1 MAVIVFIVIFQEAI
15 MIKRTHL
22 LENVES
28 FIDKDIIK
36 VLTGLRRSGKSV
48 LLSQIRE
55 LLIERGVNPA
65 NILFYN
71 FENMTHGHLL
81 SAESLHEEIKSRLSG
96 INGKTYLFF
105 DEIQDV
111 LDWERCINSFRV
123 AFDVDIYVTGSNA
136 KLLSGELATLIAGRY
151 VEIKVYPF
159 SFSEFIKMS
168 EAIFPD
174 AKKTELFKKY
184 LLFGGMPFLANLELD
199 PQSSFI
205 YLKDVFDSVILK
217 DVIKRNKIR
226 DIDLLERVI
235 QFVVANVGNTFSATS
250 ISRFLKSENRTVA
263 PETILNHIKVC
274 EEAFLFNK
282 VLREDI
288 IGKRILQV
296 SEKYFVT
303 DHGMREAI
311 YGNNERDINL
321 VLENIVFLEMLRRGY
336 KINIGRVHNEE
347 IDFVCRKNNETIYIQ
362 VAYLLATEETIR
374 REFDVLKKVPDNY
387 PKFVLSMDQFD
398 FSRDGI
404 KHFNIPDFL
413 TNQ

>member
-1 MAVIVFIVIFQEAI
+1 
-15 MIKRTHL
+15 MIKRAHL

-55 LLIERGVNPA
+55 LLLERGVNPA

-71 FENMTHGHLL
+71 FEDMANAHLL
-81 SAESLHEEIKSRLSG
+81 NATALHEEIKSRLSG
-96 INGKTYLFF
+96 INGRTYLFF

-111 LDWERCINSFRV
+111 KEWERCINSFRV
-123 AFDVDIYVTGSNA
+123 AFDVDIYITGSNA

-151 VEIKVYPF
+151 VEIRVYPF

-235 QFVVANVGNTFSATS
+235 QFVIANVGNTFSATS

-274 EEAFLFNK
+274 EEAFLFHK

-288 IGKRILQV
+288 IGKKILQIN
-296 SEKYFVT
+296 EKYFIT
-303 DHGMREAI
+303 DHGIREAI

-404 KHFNIPDFL
+404 KHFNIPEFL

>member
-1 MAVIVFIVIFQEAI
+1 
-15 MIKRTHL
+15 MIKRKTL
-22 LENVES
+22 LEKVNG
-28 FIDKDIIK
+28 FIDKDLIK
-36 VLTGLRRSGKSV
+36 VLTGLRRCGKSV
-48 LLSQIRE
+48 LLEQIKE
-55 LLIERGVNPA
+55 MLIEKGISPE
-65 NILFYN
+65 NIIYYN
-71 FENMTHGHLL
+71 FEDMANARLL
-81 SAESLHEEIKSRLSG
+81 NATALHEEIKSRLAKIRG
-96 INGKTYLFF
+96 RTYLFF
-105 DEIQDV
+105 DEIQEV
-111 LDWERCINSFRV
+111 KDWERCINSFRV

-159 SFSEFIKMS
+159 SFSEFIEMS
-168 EAIFPD
+168 EIIFPD
-174 AKKTELFKKY
+174 AEKTDLFKKY
-184 LLFGGMPFLANLELD
+184 LLFGGMPFLVNLELD
-199 PQSSFI
+199 QQSSFQ

-217 DVIKRNKIR
+217 DVVKRNKIR

-235 QFVVANVGNTFSATS
+235 QFVLANVGNTFSATS
-250 ISRFLKSENRTVA
+250 ISRFLKSENRTVS

-274 EEAFLFNK
+274 EEAFLFQK

-347 IDFVCRKNNETIYIQ
+347 IDFVCRKNNETVYIQ

-404 KHFNIPDFL
+404 KHFNIPEFL
-413 TNQ
+413 TNQQT

>member
-1 MAVIVFIVIFQEAI
+1 
-15 MIKRTHL
+15 MIKRKTL
-22 LENVES
+22 LEKVS
-28 FIDKDIIK
+28 GFIDKDLIK
-36 VLTGLRRSGKSV
+36 VLTGLRRCGKSV
-48 LLSQIRE
+48 LLEQIKE
-55 LLIERGVNPA
+55 MLIEKGISPE
-65 NILFYN
+65 NIIYYN
-71 FENMTHGHLL
+71 FEDMANARLL
-81 SAESLHEEIKSRLSG
+81 NATALHEEIKSRIAG
-96 INGKTYLFF
+96 IRGRTYLFF
-105 DEIQDV
+105 DEIQEV
-111 LDWERCINSFRV
+111 EEWERCINSFRV
-123 AFDVDIYVTGSNA
+123 AFNVDIYVTGSNA

-151 VEIKVYPF
+151 IEIRVYPF
-159 SFSEFIKMS
+159 SFLEFIEMS
-168 EAIFPD
+168 QIIFPD
-174 AKKTELFKKY
+174 AEKTELFKKY
-184 LLFGGMPFLANLELD
+184 LLFGGMPFLVNLELD
-199 PQSSFI
+199 PQSSFQ

-217 DVIKRNKIR
+217 DVVKRNKIR

-235 QFVVANVGNTFSATS
+235 QFVLANVGNTFSATS
-250 ISRFLKSENRTVA
+250 ISRFLKSENRTVS

-336 KINIGRVHNEE
+336 KINIGKVNNEE
-347 IDFVCRKNNETIYIQ
+347 IDFVCRKNNETLYIQ
-362 VAYLLATEETIR
+362 VAYLLATEETIK

>member
-1 MAVIVFIVIFQEAI
+1 MEVIF
-15 MIKRTHL
+15 MIKRKTL
-22 LENVES
+22 LEKVNG
-28 FIDKDIIK
+28 FIDKDLIK
-36 VLTGLRRSGKSV
+36 VLTGLRRCGKSV
-48 LLSQIRE
+48 LLEQIKE
-55 LLIERGVNPA
+55 MLVEKGISSG
-65 NILFYN
+65 NIIYYN
-71 FENMTHGHLL
+71 FEDMANAHLL
-81 SAESLHEEIKSRLSG
+81 NATALHEEIKSRLSE
-96 INGKTYLFF
+96 INGRTYLFF
-105 DEIQDV
+105 DEIQEV
-111 LDWERCINSFRV
+111 EEWERCINSFRV

-151 VEIKVYPF
+151 IEIRVYPF
-159 SFSEFIKMS
+159 SFSEFLEMS

-174 AKKTELFKKY
+174 AEKKELFKKY

-199 PQSSFI
+199 PQSSFQ

-217 DVIKRNKIR
+217 DVVKRNKIR

-235 QFVVANVGNTFSATS
+235 QFVLANVGNTFSATS
-250 ISRFLKSENRTVA
+250 ISRFLKSENRTVS

-282 VLREDI
+282 VLREDL

-336 KINIGRVHNEE
+336 KISIGKVNNEE
-347 IDFVCRKNNETIYIQ
+347 IDFVCRRNNETVYIQ
-362 VAYLLATEETIR
+362 VAYLLATEETVK
-374 REFDVLKKVPDNY
+374 REFDVLRKVPDNY
-387 PKFVLSMDQFD
+387 PKIVLSMDQFD

-404 KHFNIPDFL
+404 KHFNIPEFL
-413 TNQ
+413 TNQQA

>member
-55 LLIERGVNPA
+55 LLIERDVNPA

-71 FENMTHGHLL
+71 FEDMANAHLL
-81 SAESLHEEIKSRLSG
+81 NAAALHEEMKSRLADISG
-96 INGKTYLFF
+96 RTYLFF

-111 LDWERCINSFRV
+111 LDWEKCINSFRV

-136 KLLSGELATLIAGRY
+136 KLLSGEFATLIAGRY
-151 VEIKVYPF
+151 VEIRVYPF

-288 IGKRILQV
+288 IGKKILQV
-296 SEKYFVT
+296 NEKYFIT
-303 DHGMREAI
+303 DHGIREAI

>member
-1 MAVIVFIVIFQEAI
+1 
-15 MIKRTHL
+15 MIKRKTL
-22 LENVES
+22 LEKVNG
-28 FIDKDIIK
+28 FIDKDLIK
-36 VLTGLRRSGKSV
+36 VLTGLRRCGKSV
-48 LLSQIRE
+48 LLEQIKE
-55 LLIERGVNPA
+55 MLVEKGISSG
-65 NILFYN
+65 NIIYYN
-71 FENMTHGHLL
+71 FEDMANAHLL
-81 SAESLHEEIKSRLSG
+81 NATALHEEIKSRLSE
-96 INGKTYLFF
+96 INGRTYLFF
-105 DEIQDV
+105 DEIQEV
-111 LDWERCINSFRV
+111 EEWERCINSFRV

-151 VEIKVYPF
+151 IEIRVYPF
-159 SFSEFIKMS
+159 SFSEFLEMS

-174 AKKTELFKKY
+174 AEKKELFKKY

-199 PQSSFI
+199 PQSSFQ

-217 DVIKRNKIR
+217 DVVKRNKIR

-235 QFVVANVGNTFSATS
+235 QFVLANVGNTFSATS
-250 ISRFLKSENRTVA
+250 ISRFLKSENRTVS

-282 VLREDI
+282 VLREDL

-336 KINIGRVHNEE
+336 KISIGKVNNEE
-347 IDFVCRKNNETIYIQ
+347 IDFVCRRNNETVYIQ
-362 VAYLLATEETIR
+362 VAYLLATEETVK
-374 REFDVLKKVPDNY
+374 REFDVLRKVPDNY
-387 PKFVLSMDQFD
+387 PKIVLSMDQFD

-404 KHFNIPDFL
+404 KHFNIPEFL
-413 TNQ
+413 TNQQA

>member
-1 MAVIVFIVIFQEAI
+1 
-15 MIKRTHL
+15 MIKRAYL
-22 LENVES
+22 LKNVES
-28 FIDKDIIK
+28 FINKDIIK

-55 LLIERGVNPA
+55 LLVEKGVNPT

-71 FENMTHGHLL
+71 FEDMAYQHLL
-81 SAESLHEEIKSRLSG
+81 SAESLYEEIKSKISKISG
-96 INGKTYLFF
+96 KAYLFF

-111 LDWERCINSFRV
+111 KDWEKCVNSFR
-123 AFDVDIYVTGSNA
+123 ATFDVDIFVTGSNA

-159 SFSEFIKMS
+159 SFLEFIEMS
-168 EAIFPD
+168 EKIFPD
-174 AKKTELFKKY
+174 ADKQELFKKY
-184 LLFGGMPFLANLELD
+184 VLFGGMPFLANLELEKH
-199 PQSSFI
+199 SSFM
-205 YLKDVFDSVILK
+205 YLKDVFSSVILK

-226 DIDLLERVI
+226 DIDMLERVI
-235 QFVVANVGNTFSATS
+235 RFVVANIGNTFSATS
-250 ISRFLKSENRTVA
+250 ISRFLKSENRAVA
-263 PETILNHIKVC
+263 PETVLNHIKMC
-274 EEAFLFNK
+274 EEAFLFHK

-288 IGKRILQV
+288 IGKKILQV
-296 SEKYFVT
+296 NEKYFVT
-303 DHGMREAI
+303 DHGIREAI
-311 YGNNERDINL
+311 YGNNEKEINL

-336 KINIGRVHNEE
+336 KINVGRVDNEE
-347 IDFVCRKNNETIYIQ
+347 IDFVCRKNSEVIYIQ

-404 KHFNIPDFL
+404 KHFNIPEFL
-413 TNQ
+413 TS